1 MIALK
6 TGSRD
11 FVLLPEYKADV
22 IQLRETG
29 LVVLCEGHMYLLH
42 ESANTWDNS
51 KDFPKHNIL
60 EHVLTTLDCYL

>member
-11 FVLLPEYKADV
+11 FVLLPEYKTGA

-29 LVVLCEGHMYLLH
+29 FVVLCEGHMYLLH
-42 ESANTWDNS
+42 ESANAEDTS
-51 KDFPKHNIL
+51 KNYPKHNIL